1 MVLNS
6 SEKTFSL
13 RTEGLRMEVFA
24 ELFNAIELFIVIEKK
39 TTSFHRE
46 HEAYN
51 TATMNFLRYLN
62 K

>member
-13 RTEGLRMEVFA
+13 RTEGLRRKVFA

-39 TTSFHRE
+39 LLPFIVNMKHTIP
-46 HEAYN
+46 
-51 TATMNFLRYLN
+51 LL
-62 K
+62 